1 MSHIVIGHN
10 TLVPIEGYV
19 YRFFYW
25 VPTAELKQ
33 WVKPYYL
40 SKTGRICSKVGF
52 LFNGMRK
59 ECLGQFINSEDVY
72 YEMFSTKENYHKNK
86 AKFLSLVIKRL
97 NKLNR
102 IKKGKTND

>member
-1 MSHIVIGHN
+1 MSHTQISPR
-10 TLVPIEGYV
+10 TLVPKEGYIT
-19 YRFFYW
+19 RFFYY

-33 WVKPYYL
+33 WVHPYYT
-40 SKTGRICSKVGF
+40 SRNGRLCSKAGF

-59 ECLGQFINSEDVY
+59 ECLGQFINSEDNY
-72 YEMFSTKENYHKNK
+72 YEMFSTKEDYHKNK

-102 IKKGKTND
+102 IKKDK